1 MGIVCGRSRPDW
13 SSVFVCRDD
22 RGRLAYVLQFMI
34 LMRRETGP
42 RGVGTREVRTGIRCD
57 GFTKPI
63 LYGIALRFGLGLCA
77 IKMTGM
83 CGEDSEL
90 VDVVQRVPEEIRA
103 RQMSQ

>member
-1 MGIVCGRSRPDW
+1 MRVVCGRSRSDW
-13 SSVFVCRDD
+13 SSVFVSGDD

-34 LMRRETGP
+34 LLRSRRTQL
-42 RGVGTREVRTGIRCD
+42 RGVRTREVRTGIGCD

-63 LYGIALRFGLGLCA
+63 LYGIAFRFGLCA
-77 IKMTGM
+77 IEIAGM

-90 VDVVQRVPEEIRA
+90 VDVVQRMPEEICA